1 MKHLSSY
8 LIVLVSLGAFAQEP
22 LTLNDCYN
30 LVDTNYPLARQSE
43 LYEKQNAI
51 DIEAIETDRLPELNL
66 NAQATY
72 QSEVIEIPLPDTGIV
87 PPNKDQYRATLTVN
101 QLIYGGGLINT
112 SIEAETASL
121 KTKQKQLE
129 VNLYQLKKQ
138 VNQLYF
144 SILLSQENRA
154 LLEAKREQLNAK
166 LKEVQS
172 GIKNGTILPASD
184 KVLEVELLKINQ
196 GFIELDLNRASLLQT
211 LASLIGKE
219 ITSTTL
225 LQNPEITTDLNT
237 ELYRPELELFQLKKA
252 QLETSDQLL
261 SRQNLPKIYGF
272 ADGGYGNPGLN
283 PLENAFQTF
292 YVVGLKLNW
301 NVFDWNA
308 TKKQRESLSINKDI
322 IDTETNT
329 FNLNTN
335 IELQQQQSEIEKISG
350 FIASDIEIIKLRK
363 EVLNAADSQLR
374 NGVITS
380 SAYITELT
388 NLYTDENTLITHR
401 IQLELAKANYN
412 IIQGQK

>member
-1 MKHLSSY
+1 MKQLSNY

-30 LVDTNYPLARQSE
+30 LVDTNYPLAQQSD
-43 LYEKQNAI
+43 LFEKQNEI
-51 DIEAIETDRLPELNL
+51 DIEAIETERLPQLNL

-72 QSEVIEIPLPDTGIV
+72 QSEVIEVPLPNTGIL
-87 PPNKDQYRATLTVN
+87 PPNKDQYRATLNVN
-101 QLIYGGGLINT
+101 QLIYGGGLINS
-112 SIEAETASL
+112 SIDAETASL
-121 KTKQKQLE
+121 RTKQKQVE
-129 VNLYQLKKQ
+129 VNLYQLKEQ

-144 SILLSQENRA
+144 SILLLQENRA
-154 LLEAKREQLNAK
+154 LLEAKREQLRAK

-172 GIKNGTILPASD
+172 GIKNGTILPSSD

-196 GFIELDLNRASLLQT
+196 GFIELDLNKASLLQT

-219 ITSTTL
+219 ISSSTL
-225 LQNPEITTDLNT
+225 LQNPGITTDLKT
-237 ELYRPELELFQLKKA
+237 ELNRPELELFQLKKE
-252 QLETSDQLL
+252 QLETTDQLL
-261 SRQNLPKIYGF
+261 SRQNLPKVYGF
-272 ADGGYGNPGLN
+272 ADGGFGNPGLN
-283 PLENAFQTF
+283 PLENAFKTY

-308 TKKQRESLSINKDI
+308 SKKQRESLSINKDI

-350 FIASDIEIIKLRK
+350 FITSDIEIIKLRK

-388 NLYTDENTLITHR
+388 NLYTDENTLITHK

>member
-8 LIVLVSLGAFAQEP
+8 LIVLVSFGAFAQEP
-22 LTLNDCYN
+22 LSLNDCYN

-72 QSEVIEIPLPDTGIV
+72 QSEVIEIPLPNTGIV

-121 KTKQKQLE
+121 RTKQKQLE

-138 VNQLYF
+138 INQLYF

-154 LLEAKREQLNAK
+154 LLEAKKEQLNAK

-184 KVLEVELLKINQ
+184 KVLEAELLKINQ
-196 GFIELDLNRASLLQT
+196 GFIELDLNRTSLLQT

-252 QLETSDQLL
+252 ELETSDQLL

-283 PLENAFQTF
+283 PLENAFKTF

-322 IDTETNT
+322 IDTETST

-335 IELQQQQSEIEKISG
+335 IELRQQQSEIEKISG

-363 EVLNAADSQLR
+363 EVLKAADSQLR

-388 NLYTDENTLITHR
+388 NLFTDENALITHK

>member
-1 MKHLSSY
+1 MKQLSNY
-8 LIVLVSLGAFAQEP
+8 LFLLMSLGAFAQES
-22 LTLNDCYN
+22 LTLNDCYH
-30 LVDTNYPLARQSE
+30 LVDINYPLVQQTD
-43 LYEKQNAI
+43 LLEKQNAI
-51 DIEAIETDRLPELNL
+51 DIEAIETERLPQLNL
-66 NAQATY
+66 TAQATY
-72 QSEVIEIPLPDTGIV
+72 QSEVIEIPLPDTGII

-112 SIEAETASL
+112 SIDAQTASL
-121 KTKQKQLE
+121 KTKQKQVE

-138 VNQLYF
+138 LNQLYF
-144 SILLSQENRA
+144 SILLLQENKA
-154 LLEAKREQLNAK
+154 LLEAKKEQLIAK

-172 GIKNGTILPASD
+172 GIKNGTVLPSSD
-184 KVLEVELLKINQ
+184 KVLEAELLKINQ

-211 LASLIGKE
+211 LGSLIGKE
-219 ITSTTL
+219 ISSATL
-225 LQNPEITTDLNT
+225 LQNPEITSDLSM
-237 ELYRPELELFQLKKA
+237 ELYRPELELFQLKKE
-252 QLETSDQLL
+252 QIETSDQLL
-261 SRQNLPKIYGF
+261 SRQNLPKVYGF

-283 PLENAFQTF
+283 PLDNSFQAF
-292 YVVGLKLNW
+292 YVVGLKVNW

-322 IDTETNT
+322 IDTETNV
-329 FNLNTN
+329 FNLNTS

-350 FIASDIEIIKLRK
+350 FITSDIEIIKLRK

-388 NLYTDENTLITHR
+388 NLYTDENTLITHK

>member
-72 QSEVIEIPLPDTGIV
+72 QSEVIEIPLPNTGIV

-121 KTKQKQLE
+121 RTKQKQLE

-138 VNQLYF
+138 INQLYF

-184 KVLEVELLKINQ
+184 KVLEAELLKINQ
-196 GFIELDLNRASLLQT
+196 GFIELDLNRTSLLQT

-252 QLETSDQLL
+252 ELETSDQLL

-283 PLENAFQTF
+283 PLENAFKTF

-322 IDTETNT
+322 IDTETST

-335 IELQQQQSEIEKISG
+335 IELRQQQSEIEKISG

-363 EVLNAADSQLR
+363 EVLKAADSQLR

-388 NLYTDENTLITHR
+388 NLYTDENTLITHK

>member
-22 LTLNDCYN
+22 LTLTDCYN

-121 KTKQKQLE
+121 RTKQKQLE

-154 LLEAKREQLNAK
+154 LLEAKREQLSAK
-166 LKEVQS
+166 LNEVQS

-184 KVLEVELLKINQ
+184 KVLEAELLKINQ

-283 PLENAFQTF
+283 PLENAFKTF

-363 EVLNAADSQLR
+363 EVLNAADSQLK

-388 NLYTDENTLITHR
+388 NLYTDENTLITHK

>member
-72 QSEVIEIPLPDTGIV
+72 QSEVIEIPLPNTGIV

-112 SIEAETASL
+112 SIDAETASL
-121 KTKQKQLE
+121 RTKQKQLE

-138 VNQLYF
+138 INQLYF

-154 LLEAKREQLNAK
+154 LLEVKREQLNAK

-184 KVLEVELLKINQ
+184 KVLEAELLKINQ
-196 GFIELDLNRASLLQT
+196 GFIELDLNRTSLLQT

-283 PLENAFQTF
+283 PLENAFKTF

-322 IDTETNT
+322 IDTETST

-335 IELQQQQSEIEKISG
+335 IELRQQQSEIEKISG

-363 EVLNAADSQLR
+363 EVLKAADSQLR

-388 NLYTDENTLITHR
+388 NLYTDENTLITHK

>member
-43 LYEKQNAI
+43 LYENQNAI

-72 QSEVIEIPLPDTGIV
+72 QSEVIEIPLPNTGIV

-121 KTKQKQLE
+121 RTKQKQLE

-138 VNQLYF
+138 INQLYF

-154 LLEAKREQLNAK
+154 LLEAKKEQLNAK

-184 KVLEVELLKINQ
+184 KVLEAELLKINQ
-196 GFIELDLNRASLLQT
+196 GFIELDLNRTSLLQT

-283 PLENAFQTF
+283 PLENAFKTF

-322 IDTETNT
+322 IDTETKT

-335 IELQQQQSEIEKISG
+335 IELRQQQSEIEKISG

-363 EVLNAADSQLR
+363 EVLKAADSQLR

-388 NLYTDENTLITHR
+388 NLYTDENTLITHK

>member
-72 QSEVIEIPLPDTGIV
+72 QSEVIEIPLPNTGIV

-112 SIEAETASL
+112 SIDAETASL
-121 KTKQKQLE
+121 RTKQKQLE

-138 VNQLYF
+138 INQLYF

-154 LLEAKREQLNAK
+154 LLEAKKEQLNAK

-184 KVLEVELLKINQ
+184 KVLEAELLKINQ
-196 GFIELDLNRASLLQT
+196 GFIELDLNRTSLLQT

-283 PLENAFQTF
+283 PLENAFKTF

-322 IDTETNT
+322 IDTETST

-335 IELQQQQSEIEKISG
+335 IELRQQQSEIEKISG

-363 EVLNAADSQLR
+363 EVLKAADSQLR

-388 NLYTDENTLITHR
+388 NLFTDENTLITHK

>member
-22 LTLNDCYN
+22 LTLTDCYN

-121 KTKQKQLE
+121 RTKQKQLE

-154 LLEAKREQLNAK
+154 LLEAKREQLSAK
-166 LKEVQS
+166 LNEVQS

-184 KVLEVELLKINQ
+184 KVLEAELLKINQ

-225 LQNPEITTDLNT
+225 LKNPEITTDLNT

-283 PLENAFQTF
+283 PLENAFKTF

-363 EVLNAADSQLR
+363 EVLNAADSQLK

-388 NLYTDENTLITHR
+388 NLYTDENTLITHK

>member
-1 MKHLSSY
+1 MRQLSNY
-8 LIVLVSLGAFAQEP
+8 LIALMSLGVFAQEQ
-22 LTLNDCYN
+22 LTLNDCYK
-30 LVDTNYPLARQSE
+30 LVDTNYPLAQQSE
-43 LYEKQNAI
+43 LFEKQNAI
-51 DIEAIETDRLPELNL
+51 DIEAIETERLPKLIL

-72 QSEVIEIPLPDTGIV
+72 QSEVIEVPLPNTGIV
-87 PPNKDQYRATLTVN
+87 PPNKDQYRTTLTVN

-112 SIEAETASL
+112 SINAETASL
-121 KTKQKQLE
+121 RTKQKQVE

-138 VNQLYF
+138 LNQLYF
-144 SILLSQENRA
+144 SILLLQENRA
-154 LLEAKREQLNAK
+154 LLEANREQLEAK

-172 GIKNGTILPASD
+172 GIKNGTLMPSSD

-219 ITSTTL
+219 INSSTL
-225 LQNPEITTDLNT
+225 LKNPKITTDLNA
-237 ELYRPELELFQLKKA
+237 ELYRPELELFQLKKE
-252 QLETSDQLL
+252 QLETTDQLL
-261 SRQNLPKIYGF
+261 SGQNLPKIYGF

-283 PLENAFQTF
+283 PLENAFKTF

-335 IELQQQQSEIEKISG
+335 IELQQEQSEIEKISG
-350 FIASDIEIIKLRK
+350 FITSDIEIIKLRK

-388 NLYTDENTLITHR
+388 NLYTDENTLITHK

>member
-8 LIVLVSLGAFAQEP
+8 LIVLVSLSAFAQQP
-22 LTLNDCYN
+22 LSLNDCYN
-30 LVDTNYPLARQSE
+30 LVDTNYPLARQSD
-43 LYEKQNAI
+43 LYEKQNTI
-51 DIEAIETDRLPELNL
+51 DIEAIETERLPQLNL

-72 QSEVIEIPLPDTGIV
+72 QSEVIEIPLPNTGIL

-101 QLIYGGGLINT
+101 QLIYGGGLINS
-112 SIEAETASL
+112 SIDAETASL
-121 KTKQKQLE
+121 KTKQKQVE

-144 SILLSQENRA
+144 SILLSQENRS
-154 LLEAKREQLNAK
+154 LLEAKRDQLSAK

-184 KVLEVELLKINQ
+184 KILEAELLKINQ

-219 ITSTTL
+219 IISTTL

-237 ELYRPELELFQLKKA
+237 ELYRPELELFQLRKA

-283 PLENAFQTF
+283 PLENAFKTF

-308 TKKQRESLSINKDI
+308 TKKRRESLSINKDI
-322 IDTETNT
+322 IDTETST

-350 FIASDIEIIKLRK
+350 FIASDIEIIRLRK
-363 EVLNAADSQLR
+363 EVLKAADSQLR

>member
-8 LIVLVSLGAFAQEP
+8 LIVLVSLSAFAQQP
-22 LTLNDCYN
+22 LSLNDCYN
-30 LVDTNYPLARQSE
+30 LVDTNYPLARQSD
-43 LYEKQNAI
+43 LYEKQNTI
-51 DIEAIETDRLPELNL
+51 DIEAIETERLPQLNL

-72 QSEVIEIPLPDTGIV
+72 QSEVIEIPLPNTGIL

-101 QLIYGGGLINT
+101 QLIYGGGLINS
-112 SIEAETASL
+112 SIDAETASL
-121 KTKQKQLE
+121 KTKQKQVE

-144 SILLSQENRA
+144 SILLSQENRS
-154 LLEAKREQLNAK
+154 LLEAKRDQLSAK

-184 KVLEVELLKINQ
+184 KILEAELLKINR

-283 PLENAFQTF
+283 PLENAFKTF

-322 IDTETNT
+322 IDTESST

-350 FIASDIEIIKLRK
+350 FIASDIEIIRLRK
-363 EVLNAADSQLR
+363 EVLKAADSQLR

-388 NLYTDENTLITHR
+388 NLYTDENTLITHN

-412 IIQGQK
+412 IIKGQK

>member
-22 LTLNDCYN
+22 LSLNDCYN
-30 LVDTNYPLARQSE
+30 LVDLNYPLARQSE
-43 LYEKQNAI
+43 LFEKQNAI
-51 DIEAIETDRLPELNL
+51 DIEAIKTDRLPELNL

-112 SIEAETASL
+112 SIDAETASL
-121 KTKQKQLE
+121 RTKQKQLE

-144 SILLSQENRA
+144 SILLSQENRS
-154 LLEAKREQLNAK
+154 LLEAKREQLSAK
-166 LKEVQS
+166 LNEVQS

-184 KVLEVELLKINQ
+184 KVLEAELLKINQ
-196 GFIELDLNRASLLQT
+196 GFIELDLNRTSLLQT

-322 IDTETNT
+322 IETETNT

-335 IELQQQQSEIEKISG
+335 IELRQQQSEIEKISG

-363 EVLNAADSQLR
+363 EVLKAADSQLR

-388 NLYTDENTLITHR
+388 NLFTDENTLITHK

>member
-72 QSEVIEIPLPDTGIV
+72 QSEVIEIPLPNTGIV

-121 KTKQKQLE
+121 RTKQKQLE

-138 VNQLYF
+138 INQLYF

-154 LLEAKREQLNAK
+154 LLEAKKEQLNAK

-184 KVLEVELLKINQ
+184 KVLEAELLKINQ
-196 GFIELDLNRASLLQT
+196 GFIELDLNRTSLLQT

-283 PLENAFQTF
+283 PLENAFKTF

-322 IDTETNT
+322 IDTETST

-335 IELQQQQSEIEKISG
+335 IELRQQQSEIEKISG

-363 EVLNAADSQLR
+363 EVL
-374 NGVITS
+374 
-380 SAYITELT
+380 
-388 NLYTDENTLITHR
+388 
-401 IQLELAKANYN
+401 
-412 IIQGQK
+412 